1 MMIQNASPSHLTVG
15 VGNLP
20 IDTLEVPAD
29 VLGGA
34 GMIPGWMFVACA

>member
-15 VGNLP
+15 VGNIP
-20 IDTLEVPAD
+20 IDTLEVPVD

-34 GMIPGWMFVACA
+34 RMILVWMLVACA